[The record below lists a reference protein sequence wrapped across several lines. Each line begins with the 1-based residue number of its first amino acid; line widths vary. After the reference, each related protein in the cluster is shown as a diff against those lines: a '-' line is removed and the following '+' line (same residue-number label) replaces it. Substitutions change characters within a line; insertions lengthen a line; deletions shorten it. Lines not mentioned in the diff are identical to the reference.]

1 MKRLVIAALAIGAMA
16 TCTKSNVQYE
26 QPGEISLQPVAQ
38 KATKAAVDGTYYPTE
53 TAYNFNVWAWWA
65 DETAGTALAEFT
77 STTDYIAEGTFT
89 ARNNV
94 SWGGVT
100 PYYWPTKG
108 SLVFAGYSPA
118 SAKVEGTEFKYYLT
132 AQGTAGEGGYIAPNT
147 LRITNFTQPIE
158 LEQTHDL
165 MWFDVTD
172 NSHNNNGTAGVPV
185 TFKHALSWLTFKFVL
200 ADNITTHQWEIT
212 DVKLQNVNTKG
223 DFIATKSEGVI
234 NAGTWTLSTNDAD
247 KKVMTVYDTNT
258 HIVSTTPTKL
268 EKAENGVVVIPQ
280 ECVKLYIIYN
290 LTASTGE
297 KISQDVTLDLATGIA
312 EGKWLPGKHYIYTIT
327 FGANEILIAPQV
339 ADWED
344 VEVENIPVQ

>member
-16 TCTKSNVQYE
+16 ACTKSNVQYE
-26 QPGEISLQPVAQ
+26 QPGEISLQPIAQ
-38 KATKAAVDGTYYPTE
+38 KATKAAVDGNEYPTTE
-53 TAYNFNVWAWWA
+53 SFNVWAWWA
-65 DETAGTALAEFT
+65 DKNAGTELAEFT
-77 STTDYIAEGTFT
+77 PTDDYIAEGTFVHKET
-89 ARNNV
+89 AN
-94 SWGGVT
+94 SWGGQT

-118 SAKVEGTEFKYYLT
+118 SAKVEGQDAPVFHYDLPTKTFSVSNYT
-132 AQGTAGEGGYIAPNT
+132 QSNNIAAT
-147 LRITNFTQPIE
+147 K
-158 LEQTHDL
+158 DL

-185 TFKHALSWLTFKFVL
+185 TFKHALSWLTFNFVL

-212 DVKLQNVNTKG
+212 DVTLQNVNTKG
-223 DFIATKSEGVI
+223 NFIATKSDVVT
-234 NAGTWTLSTNDAD
+234 NAGTWTLSTNDDD

-280 ECVKLYIIYN
+280 ECVKLYIIYK

-297 KISQDVTLDLATGIA
+297 QISQDVTLDLATGIA

-344 VEVENIPVQ
+344 VVVENIPVQ

>member
-1 MKRLVIAALAIGAMA
+1 MNKLVIAALAIGAMA
-16 TCTKSNVQYE
+16 ACTKSTVQYE

-38 KATKAAVDGTYYPTE
+38 KATKAAVDGTYYPTG

-65 DETAGTALAEFT
+65 DKNAGTALAEFT

-118 SAKVEGTEFKYYLT
+118 SAKVEGQDAPVFHYNLPTKTFSVSNYT
-132 AQGTAGEGGYIAPNT
+132 QSNNIAAT
-147 LRITNFTQPIE
+147 K
-158 LEQTHDL
+158 DL
-165 MWFDVTD
+165 MWFDATD
-172 NSHNNNGTAGVPV
+172 VSYDQNGAENKGVPV
-185 TFKHALSWLTFKFVL
+185 QFKHALSWLTFNFVL
-200 ADNITTHQWEIT
+200 ADDITSHQWEIT
-212 DVKLQNVNTKG
+212 DVTLQNVNTKG
-223 DFIATKSEGVI
+223 TFIATKSAVVT
-234 NAGTWTLSTNDAD
+234 NAGTWTLSTSDSD
-247 KKVMTVYDTNT
+247 VKDMTVYGTNS
-258 HIVSTTPTKL
+258 HFVSTTSTKL
-268 EKAENGVVVIPQ
+268 ENTDNGVVVIPQ

-290 LTASTGE
+290 LTASTGYE
-297 KISQDVTLDLATGIA
+297 ISQNVTLDLATGID